1 MTRSEAELAC
11 LQGMFHR
18 DARDARRRAG
28 ERIARRKTPHR
39 TTTSY
44 LSRIA
49 RRTRR
54 ARRAPTDSIARRLS
68 TRRRATARL
77 FPPLARALAP
87 TREPRRRTNRTTPDR
102 TSVDARARARGPKRR
117 ARACAEREIRYLE
130 RFEVWEASE
139 WVIGESRTADLILP
153 KATTFVPQWSTRV
166 MTPTTTRATV
176 TDARRITSSSSSRVA
191 HRGVSVRRAASTEE
205 SDAEKRERARLES
218 TDAFGELVAMAAKN
232 GVVVEEAPKRDSN
245 AVRAAAAMCGP
256 TSVGLETVGD
266 ATTTESGGIKGLP
279 PGLKKPPWLRQ
290 RAPSG
295 ERFEYL
301 SDSLGGLKLNTVC
314 EEAMCPNVGECWNG
328 DTGTATVMLL
338 GDTCTR
344 GCRFCAV
351 NTSQTPPPPDE
362 DEPENTAH
370 AIAEWG
376 VGYIVLTS
384 VDRDD
389 IPDGGSEHFARTVR
403 TLKKLKSSVLVEALT
418 PDFRGDMDAVAHL
431 ARSGLDVFAH
441 NVETVE
447 RLQKRVRDPRAGYEQ
462 SLSVLRHAKESK
474 EGLVTK
480 TSIMLGLG
488 EEDDEIVECMRA
500 CKEAGVDIFTLGQY
514 LQPTPQHL
522 PVKEFVTPE
531 KFDYWKKFGEEEI
544 GFRYVASG
552 PLVRSSYKAGEFF
565 IESMLR
571 KDALERE
578 TK

>member
-1 MTRSEAELAC
+1 MRARESPPTTTATATARLARR
-11 LQGMFHR
+11 R
-18 DARDARRRAG
+18 DARARRRA
-28 ERIARRKTPHR
+28 
-39 TTTSY
+39 
-44 LSRIA
+44 
-49 RRTRR
+49 R
-54 ARRAPTDSIARRLS
+54 A
-68 TRRRATARL
+68 
-77 FPPLARALAP
+77 
-87 TREPRRRTNRTTPDR
+87 
-102 TSVDARARARGPKRR
+102 
-117 ARACAEREIRYLE
+117 
-130 RFEVWEASE
+130 
-139 WVIGESRTADLILP
+139 
-153 KATTFVPQWSTRV
+153 
-166 MTPTTTRATV
+166 TTRASNDDET
-176 TDARRITSSSSSRVA
+176 
-191 HRGVSVRRAASTEE
+191 
-205 SDAEKRERARLES
+205 ERARLERG
-218 TDAFGELVAMAAKN
+218 DAFGELVALAASN
-232 GVVVEEAPKRDSN
+232 GVVVERRVDART
-245 AVRAAAAMCGP
+245 VAAAMCGP
-256 TSVGLETVGD
+256 T
-266 ATTTESGGIKGLP
+266 ATTVANAGTGGETIKGLP

-295 ERFEYL
+295 ERFDYL
-301 SDSLGGLKLNTVC
+301 SESLTGLKLNTVC

-362 DEPENTAH
+362 NEPENTAH

-403 TLKKLKSSVLVEALT
+403 TLKTIKSSVLVEALT
-418 PDFRGDMDAVAHL
+418 PDFQGDMNAVAHL

-447 RLQKRVRDPRAGYEQ
+447 RLQKRVRDPRANYEQ
-462 SLSVLRHAKESK
+462 SLAVLRHAKASK

-488 EEDDEIVECMRA
+488 EEDEEIKQCMRA

-531 KFDYWKKFGEEEI
+531 KFDFWKAYGEEVI

-571 KDALERE
+571 KDALDRGE
-578 TK
+578 T